1 MRCSY
6 NKGKSMS
13 ENINKIKIVAVVGPT
28 ASGKTALSIELAK
41 KFNGEIISCDSMQ
54 VYRDMNIGTAKPDE
68 AEMDGIKHH
77 MLDFADPKQIYTCAD
92 YVRDAQKSI
101 DEIVSRGK
109 VPVICGGTGLYLES
123 LLRGG
128 SFEETET
135 DPEYREE
142 LEKIADA
149 QGNEYLHEMLSK
161 VDPESAAAIHFN
173 NRKRVIRALEIY
185 KCCGVTKSELDRRSR
200 IPESKY
206 DSLTIGLRFN
216 DRAVLYDRINRRVD
230 LMMEAGLEKETRKL
244 LEDGI
249 FDSNGTAKQAIGYK
263 ELLGYIKGEMSYID
277 AIEQLKTATRR
288 YAKRQMTWFSAH
300 GDVNWIDIEEYN
312 FKNIFNIAS
321 NLFINFI

>member
-1 MRCSY
+1 
-6 NKGKSMS
+6 MS
-13 ENINKIKIVAVVGPT
+13 ENTRKTKVVAVVGPT

-41 KFNGEIISCDSMQ
+41 KFGGEIVSCDSMQ
-54 VYRDMNIGTAKPDE
+54 VYREMNIGTAKPDA
-68 AEMDGIKHH
+68 AEMDGVKHH

-92 YVRDAQKSI
+92 YVRDAQKAI
-101 DEIVSRGK
+101 DEIVSNGK
-109 VPVICGGTGLYLES
+109 IPIICGGTGLYLES

-135 DPEYREE
+135 DPEYRQK
-142 LEKIADA
+142 LEALADEK
-149 QGNEYLHEMLSK
+149 GNEYIHEMLAK
-161 VDPESAAAIHFN
+161 VDPESAAVTHFN

-185 KCCGVTKSELDRRSR
+185 KCCGIAKSELDRRSR

-216 DRAVLYDRINRRVD
+216 NRELLYERINKRVD
-230 LMMEAGLEKETRKL
+230 LMMETGLEEETRKL
-244 LEDGI
+244 LNDGI

-263 ELLGYIKGEMSYID
+263 ELLGYIKGEMSYTD
-277 AIEQLKTATRR
+277 AVEQLKTATRR

-300 GDVNWIDIEEYN
+300 GDVQWIDIEEYN

>member
-1 MRCSY
+1 
-6 NKGKSMS
+6 MS
-13 ENINKIKIVAVVGPT
+13 ENTRKTKVVAVVGPT

-41 KFNGEIISCDSMQ
+41 KFGGEIVSCDSMQ
-54 VYRDMNIGTAKPDE
+54 VYREMNIGTAKPDA
-68 AEMDGIKHH
+68 AEMDGVKHH

-92 YVRDAQKSI
+92 YVRDAQKAI
-101 DEIVSRGK
+101 DEIVSNGK
-109 VPVICGGTGLYLES
+109 IPIICGGTGLSLES

-135 DPEYREE
+135 DPEYRQK
-142 LEKIADA
+142 LEALADEK
-149 QGNEYLHEMLSK
+149 GNEYIHEMLAK
-161 VDPESAAAIHFN
+161 VDPESAAVTHFN

-185 KCCGVTKSELDRRSR
+185 KCCGIAKSELDRRSR

-216 DRAVLYDRINRRVD
+216 NRELLYERINKRVD
-230 LMMEAGLEKETRKL
+230 LMMETGLEEETRKL
-244 LEDGI
+244 LNDGI

-263 ELLGYIKGEMSYID
+263 ELLGYIKGEMSYTD
-277 AIEQLKTATRR
+277 AVEQLKTATRR

-300 GDVNWIDIEEYN
+300 GDVQWIDIEEYN